1 MSRIERPLSNW
12 QKFGIGLTRASQI
25 ARAAKAFKNWLE
37 MTRIYAGATLPNDF
51 RVSGRSGFS
60 LPLHAPSDVQTTWVV
75 FCSGEY
81 YLPEGCRTVLDL
93 GANVGAFTLR
103 AAYCGRA
110 EKVYSLEPVAA
121 TFAALEENIRSNGV
135 TNATL
140 IRKGIGRATEQR
152 KIYLGTA
159 SPHSSLIFRGMPEY
173 ESGRTEEVEVI
184 SLDDLFQELSID
196 EVDMAKMDCEGGEVE
211 AILAASDATLRRM
224 KHISMEYHFPANISN
239 ETELFGR
246 MDRAGFRCRSKSRI
260 GRLAQFE
267 RI

>member
-1 MSRIERPLSNW
+1 MSRIERPLSKW
-12 QKFGIGLTRASQI
+12 QKIGIGLTRISQV
-25 ARAAKAFKNWLE
+25 ARAAKTFKNWLE
-37 MTRIYAGATLPNDF
+37 MTRIYAGAAMPNDF
-51 RVSGRSGFS
+51 LVKGRSGFS
-60 LPLHAPSDVQTTWVV
+60 LPLQFPSDVQTTWVV

-93 GANVGAFTLR
+93 GANIGAFTLR

-110 EKVYSLEPVAA
+110 QQIYSLEPVAA
-121 TFAALEENIRSNGV
+121 TFAALEENIRANGV
-135 TNATL
+135 PNATL
-140 IRKGIGRATEQR
+140 VRKGIGRATER
-152 KIYLGTA
+152 RTIYLGTA
-159 SPHSSLIFRGMPEY
+159 SPHSSIIFRGMRED
-173 ESGRTEEVEVI
+173 ESGQTEQVEI
-184 SLDDLFQELSID
+184 ITLSDLFNELSID

-211 AILAASDATLRRM
+211 AILAASDATLRRI

-246 MDRAGFRCRSKSRI
+246 LKRAGFRCRSKSRA